1 MSYAALGAE
10 CVGMDVISDPITGQ
24 CHCPIGMVRL
34 GTLVPDAGDVGN
46 DCVDPGQFS
55 GGGTTTVPE
64 VVIQGTV
71 RRSPMTVA
79 VAVKPPLQMGLY
91 AGWAGILAL
100 GGFGVSLIWKATHG
114 GRRS

>member
-1 MSYAALGAE
+1 MSYAALGAD
-10 CVGMDVISDPITGQ
+10 CVGMDVIADPITGQ
-24 CHCPIGMVRL
+24 CHCPVGMVRL

-46 DCVDPGQFS
+46 DCVDPSQFS
-55 GGGTTTVPE
+55 SGGTTTLPE
-64 VVIQGTV
+64 VVIAGTV
-71 RRSPMTVA
+71 RRSPTV
-79 VAVKPPLQMGLY
+79 VAAKAPLQMGMY

>member
-10 CVGMDVISDPITGQ
+10 CVGMDVIADPITGQ
-24 CHCPIGMVRL
+24 CHCPVGMVRL

-46 DCVDPGQFS
+46 DCVDPNQFG

-64 VVIQGTV
+64 VVISV
-71 RRSPMTVA
+71 ASRRRPTTVA
-79 VAVKPPLQMGLY
+79 SKPPLHMGLY